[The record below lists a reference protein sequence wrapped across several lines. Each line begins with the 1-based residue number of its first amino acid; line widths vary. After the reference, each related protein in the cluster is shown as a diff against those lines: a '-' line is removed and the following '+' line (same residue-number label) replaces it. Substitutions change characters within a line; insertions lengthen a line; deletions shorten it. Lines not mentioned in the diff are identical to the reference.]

1 MNQKC
6 KLPQIELIQVIVNL
20 GLGSKV
26 LKIAKKQGVTG
37 GTIYLGR
44 GTVQSKLLN
53 LFAISEIRKEIVMM
67 LTTSNVAR
75 KTMDAIYQE
84 LHLEKPNHGIAF
96 TTSVSMLAGTRNV
109 GEIVDKKI
117 VQRSEVTSMYQNI
130 IIIVDKGKA
139 ENVMEA
145 AKKAGAKGGT
155 IINARGSGIH
165 ETTKLFAMD
174 IEPEKEKVMILSEEQ
189 YTKGIVDKIYE
200 ELEIDKPGNG
210 IIFVQDVL
218 HTYGIY
224 K

>member
-1 MNQKC
+1 MSRNYKA
-6 KLPQIELIQVIVNL
+6 PQYELIHVIVNV

-26 LKIAKKQGVTG
+26 LKIAKKNGVSG

-53 LFAISEIRKEIVMM
+53 LFAISDIRKEVVIM
-67 LTTSNVAR
+67 LANSTDTR
-75 KTMDAIYQE
+75 KTMEALHRQ
-84 LHLEKPNHGIAF
+84 LHLEKANHGIAF
-96 TTSVSMLAGTRNV
+96 TTGVSMIAGTKHIEKASNE
-109 GEIVDKKI
+109 EIAE
-117 VQRSEVTSMYQNI
+117 RSEVISMYQNI
-130 IIIVDKGKA
+130 MVVVDKGNA
-139 ENVMEA
+139 ESVMNA
-145 AKKAGAKGGT
+145 AKKAGSKGGT

-174 IEPEKEKVMILSEEQ
+174 IEPEKEIVMILSEDK
-189 YTKGIVDKIYE
+189 YTQAIVDGISD

-218 HTYGIY
+218 QTYGIY